1 MSGNKLDGRLDY
13 LFSNGLTHIDLSL
26 NNFSGEAQ
34 LFLSPSIREVN
45 ISHNRFTSM
54 LPIREWKSGYNSLV
68 SADVSHNDINQDC
81 SEVLTIVP
89 PNIRVLRFNDNS
101 IHGQLPSPL
110 PILEELREFFVNNN
124 RLSGTM
130 PPISASLPMIEYL
143 NLANQTS
150 NNDDDDTGLTGP
162 IPLRWSNLLDL
173 KLVDLSYN
181 KLTKNIP
188 ADLASLPSLEIL
200 NVSNNMLG
208 SDDVLPKEFAL
219 PKEFGKLAAN
229 LLVLDA
235 SYNRLEGRIPVPE
248 FTSEEESLNGV
259 IKLSGNTKM

>member
-1 MSGNKLDGRLDY
+1 
-13 LFSNGLTHIDLSL
+13 
-26 NNFSGEAQ
+26 
-34 LFLSPSIREVN
+34 
-45 ISHNRFTSM
+45 
-54 LPIREWKSGYNSLV
+54 
-68 SADVSHNDINQDC
+68 VSHNEINQDC
-81 SEVLTIVP
+81 SEVLSIVP

-110 PILEELREFFVNNN
+110 PILEELRELFVNNN
-124 RLSGTM
+124 RLSGAM
-130 PPISASLPMIEYL
+130 PPIAASLPMIEYL

-150 NNDDDDTGLTGP
+150 NNNDDDTGLTGP

-200 NVSNNMLG
+200 NVSHNMLD
-208 SDDVLPKEFAL
+208 SDDVLPKEFAVS
-219 PKEFGKLAAN
+219 PKEFGKLGAN